1 MAIIKQ
7 FPKQSRFTKT
17 QSAPTNRFAKTQSA
31 PTNRFAKTQS
41 ASTNRFAKTESNL
54 NTRVNLLLGSLTFTA
69 VASFAIVQLAP
80 SDYAAQNQNRLET
93 LNQIQGSESAVEE
106 SEFNV
111 QQLDDLNSITNNTM
125 MMDDHYNY

>member
-1 MAIIKQ
+1 M
-7 FPKQSRFTKT
+7 
-17 QSAPTNRFAKTQSA
+17 
-31 PTNRFAKTQS
+31 
-41 ASTNRFAKTESNL
+41 
-54 NTRVNLLLGSLTFTA
+54 GSLTFTA